1 MLMLW
6 LAWHLFFDSLWKSFD
21 FRFNGILKSI
31 AHHKQLLH
39 NEAVTIDI
47 VAARQWR
54 NQAKERIIQQEKKSQ
69 DYYLHDSIS
78 WLKVADEQHD
88 DELERLAD
96 KRQEGTCEWVFR
108 NSLFQDWKDDVHGEP
123 ILWVKG
129 IPGAGW
135 LLFSPRSPALTNEIT
150 GKTILSTYM
159 IKQMQEEEGFT
170 TAYHICNSYT
180 TGKNLLGEILRSITV
195 QFLRSNLELAPFI
208 FENYA
213 NKGLAPSIVRMRK
226 LLPELIATLSSIRI
240 IVDGLD
246 EYPESDQRIIL
257 TELLALSKLAGSQCK
272 ILFSNREGKQ
282 INKSLTGKP
291 TISLRDQDDVN
302 KDIETYVHATLES
315 FRGGPLDNNHL
326 IDWIERAIVQK
337 ANGK

>member
-1 MLMLW
+1 M
-6 LAWHLFFDSLWKSFD
+6 
-21 FRFNGILKSI
+21 G
-31 AHHKQLLH
+31 Q
-39 NEAVTIDI
+39 
-47 VAARQWR
+47 
-54 NQAKERIIQQEKKSQ
+54 
-69 DYYLHDSIS
+69 
-78 WLKVADEQHD
+78 
-88 DELERLAD
+88 
-96 KRQEGTCEWVFR
+96 R
-108 NSLFQDWKDDVHGEP
+108 NSRRRFVGSFLWA
-123 ILWVKG
+123 ILLANKV
-129 IPGAGW
+129 
-135 LLFSPRSPALTNEIT
+135 T

-159 IKQMQEEEGFT
+159 IKQMQEEQGFT

-208 FENYA
+208 FDNYA

-257 TELLALSKLAGSQCK
+257 TDLLALSKLPGSQCK

-282 INKSLTGKP
+282 INKSLTGRP

-302 KDIETYVHATLES
+302 KDIETYVHANLDS
-315 FRGGPLDNNHL
+315 FRGGPLDNHNL
-326 IDWIERAIVQK
+326 IDWIEHEIVRK